1 MRDFYLIFSV
11 GTSSGEK
18 KIKNKQKNRGT
29 SLEQETIQFEMAA
42 DNLIN
47 QFKSIGLSE
56 AKAKDTVKNA
66 NLSKNLEESIVEAKK
81 YTGDIS
87 SSQGMLLYHVSSK
100 IKPQVR
106 HHLPFLSKY
115 VAENKL
121 NTELRVNTALDFLL
135 QNAKDKT
142 VDTKG
147 LFV

>member
-1 MRDFYLIFSV
+1 
-11 GTSSGEK
+11 
-18 KIKNKQKNRGT
+18 
-29 SLEQETIQFEMAA
+29 MAA

-66 NLSKNLEESIVEAKK
+66 NLSKNLEESIEEAKK
-81 YTGDIS
+81 FTGDIS

-100 IKPQVR
+100 IKPQVI